1 MPWRHVTPVPL
12 YSEEHCSYPVRFW
25 LCAMSLCLEWLLVT
39 VAVVWYH
46 THTIQGDQYCTVLY
60 CTVLYC
66 TIQGLHWDCDTASCR
81 GSREDR
87 TSFVSFPAL
96 ASVVRLEGTSKL
108 YCGLVPGLQRQMV
121 STVQHSTVSTVQYSV
136 GCNRCSL
143 LCVSGCTSG

>member
-1 MPWRHVTPVPL
+1 MPGYTWNTWRHVTSVPM

-60 CTVLYC
+60 CNVLCCTVLYQ
-66 TIQGLHWDCDTASCR
+66 QGLHWDCDTASCR

-96 ASVVRLEGTSKL
+96 AS
-108 YCGLVPGLQRQMV
+108 Y
-121 STVQHSTVSTVQYSV
+121 
-136 GCNRCSL
+136 
-143 LCVSGCTSG
+143 